1 MSDISHGRVM
11 IRSVAIIGAGNM
23 GSGIAQKSS
32 SEGFSVQMVDHEQEW
47 VDRGHATIEKFLD
60 EAIGRKIF
68 RPEQAEKIKSTRTW
82 QKTPIW

>member
-1 MSDISHGRVM
+1 
-11 IRSVAIIGAGNM
+11 M

-68 RPEQAEKIKSTRTW
+68 RPEQAEKIKSNIKGVVGHQNVAKDTDLV
-82 QKTPIW
+82 IEAVFELSLIHI